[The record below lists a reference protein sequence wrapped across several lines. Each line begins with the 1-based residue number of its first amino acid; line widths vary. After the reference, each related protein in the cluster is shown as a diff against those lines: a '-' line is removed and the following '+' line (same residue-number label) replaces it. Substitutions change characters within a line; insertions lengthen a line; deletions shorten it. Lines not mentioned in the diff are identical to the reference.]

1 MAAAHLGFPVASGAA
16 LPRSFPS
23 VHIACRS
30 RFRDPSFAASIPPI
44 VLHLGLMPVVR
55 LCLGDSALRFSKTIC
70 LEAATNRV
78 LPRVCA
84 WVLADR
90 CSHVQSPLHLG
101 VGAHRSRWGPG
112 HRALFFSCSLIILY
126 LYAQQIRYSYK
137 KAGREGSK
145 TRRCE
150 PPKIKQTH
158 IDVPHPRNP
167 FPRNTVTQSNN
178 AAKQFW
184 LRTPN
189 CRIVDDEAAD
199 MWEHE

>member
-78 LPRVCA
+78 FPRVCA

-112 HRALFFSCSLIILY
+112 HRALFFSCSLILSTAHPI
-126 LYAQQIRYSYK
+126 K
-137 KAGREGSK
+137 KTGREGSK
-145 TRRCE
+145 N
-150 PPKIKQTH
+150 PAAVNHPKQIRHAPTC
-158 IDVPHPRNP
+158 
-167 FPRNTVTQSNN
+167 
-178 AAKQFW
+178 
-184 LRTPN
+184 RTPATPSQEIQSLSLRSEQIG
-189 CRIVDDEAAD
+189 CGHRIAEL
-199 MWEHE
+199 